1 MEKIIQRYMFYKKT
15 IDKKNKKMYIESYIK
30 IVRN

>member
-30 IVRN
+30 IVIN

>member
-1 MEKIIQRYMFYKKT
+1 MEKIIQRDMFYKKT

-30 IVRN
+30 IVIN

>member
-1 MEKIIQRYMFYKKT
+1 MEMIIQRYMFYKKT
-15 IDKKNKKMYIESYIK
+15 MDKKNKKIYIKSDIK

>member
-1 MEKIIQRYMFYKKT
+1 MEMIIQRYMFYKKT
-15 IDKKNKKMYIESYIK
+15 IDKKNKKMYIKSYIK